1 MSLETIAARIIAGN
15 HRFTYAHI
23 GPDLTILEISEN
35 FSPLLPEGIKTAENQ
50 PLTHILPAF
59 ANHEPQLQAIID
71 GERTE
76 FEIKYAK
83 HEQAG
88 GAPLYYNYRV
98 IPLISEDGQSGLL
111 LITEEVTNMAKVGQQ
126 LVYYNKA
133 LTQAQEQLSTAE
145 SQLEQLNKF
154 KTFLLSLL
162 SHDMRTPL
170 AAIRGYAELLLRLMK
185 TSQIEANPAKAH
197 GFADNI
203 CSITDQM
210 TWLINDIIDMN
221 RSDTGQL
228 ELIIESCD
236 IQQIIQDTLEMYESI
251 IKMQSLSLSLEFNP
265 PDLTISADPQRLR
278 QIANNLIG
286 QAIKRTP
293 TGGEIIV
300 RTAVESD
307 SAVLTITDTGQALT
321 DEEID
326 KLFQPYHRS
335 KEPKASNILG
345 SGLGLNIVKVLVEA
359 QNGRVEINNKGGIGT
374 TYTVHLPLGE

>member
-1 MSLETIAARIIAGN
+1 MSLKTIAARAITGD
-15 HRFTYAHI
+15 HRFNYAHI
-23 GPDLTILEISEN
+23 GSDLNILETSEN
-35 FSPLLPEGIKTAENQ
+35 FSSLLPEGIRTAAGW
-50 PLTHILPAF
+50 PLTRILPAF
-59 ANHEPQLQAIID
+59 ANHEPQLQAILA

-88 GAPLYYNYRV
+88 GSPLYYNYRV
-98 IPLISEDGQSGLL
+98 VPLSPEDGQSGLF
-111 LITEEVTNMAKVGQQ
+111 LITEEVTNMAKMGQQ

-133 LTQAQEQLSTAE
+133 LSQAQERLSTAE

-154 KTFLLSLL
+154 KSFLLSLL

-185 TSQIEANPAKAH
+185 TNQIEANPDKAH

-203 CSITDQM
+203 CAITDQM

-228 ELIIESCD
+228 ELIIETSD
-236 IQQIIQDTLEMYESI
+236 IQQIIQETLEMYDSI

-293 TGGEIIV
+293 AGGEIII
-300 RTAVESD
+300 RTAVEGD
-307 SAVLTITDTGQALT
+307 SAVLTVTDTGQAMT
-321 DEEID
+321 DEEIE
-326 KLFQPYHRS
+326 KIFQPYFRS
-335 KEPKASNILG
+335 KDAKASNILG

-374 TYTVHLPLGE
+374 TYAVHLPLGE